1 MMRPVSP
8 TTPVAVNVGD
18 DWDVPTPG
26 IATFD
31 RRDLPL
37 ELLLDCKRGTRVSVC
52 VPARD
57 EAATIGAIAGCIRA
71 ELMDRV
77 GLVDELIV
85 VDDGSSD
92 GTAEVAAR
100 AGALVVPSPPP
111 GSAHGKGEAMARGVK
126 RSTGDV
132 IVFLDGDVRNFA
144 PHFVTGLAGPL
155 LLDRRLLLVKGAY
168 QRPID
173 GAATGGGRV
182 TELVARPVI
191 SLLFPELAE
200 VAQPLAG
207 ETALRRTVLGRVDL
221 AAGYGVELALLVDVA
236 ASFGIGA
243 IAQVD
248 LGVRIHRNRP
258 IHELAPQAREV
269 LRAALD
275 RAGVGIPVQ

>member
-1 MMRPVSP
+1 MMWPVFP
-8 TTPVAVNVGD
+8 KAPPAVNVGD
-18 DWDVPTPG
+18 DWGVPAPR
-26 IATFD
+26 IASFD
-31 RRDLPL
+31 HRDLPL
-37 ELLLDCKRGTRVSVC
+37 ELLLDCKRGTRVTVC
-52 VPARD
+52 VPALD
-57 EAATIGAIAGCIRA
+57 EAATIGAIASCVRS

-92 GTAEVAAR
+92 GTAEVAVR
-100 AGALVVPSPPP
+100 AGALVVPALP
-111 GSAHGKGEAMARGVK
+111 GSAHGKGEAMARGVE
-126 RSTGDV
+126 RASGDV
-132 IVFLDGDVRNFA
+132 IVFLDGDVQNFG

-155 LLDRRLLLVKGAY
+155 LVDRRLELVKGAY
-168 QRPID
+168 QRPL
-173 GAATGGGRV
+173 GAAPTGGGRV

-207 ETALRRTVLGRVDL
+207 ETALRRRVLDRIDL

-236 ASFGIGA
+236 ASHGIGA

-258 IHELAPQAREV
+258 ISELAPQAREV

-275 RAGVGIPVQ
+275 RAGVGIALR